1 MCIAVLNLQISYIYY
16 LKLIVESCNFLI
28 RKKMLLLSLYLL
40 AKYII
45 AHSNDV
51 SMSTNEDLTEE
62 NLNESCTSLPNSVK
76 ENESENKYVQKY
88 Y

>member
-1 MCIAVLNLQISYIYY
+1 
-16 LKLIVESCNFLI
+16 
-28 RKKMLLLSLYLL
+28 
-40 AKYII
+40 
-45 AHSNDV
+45 
-51 SMSTNEDLTEE
+51 MSTNEDLTEE